1 MNTIKKLLPWIAL
14 WTVAMGEV
22 YAIDKIMNALPET
35 MALVISAIY
44 MAILIGFVVYMN
56 WKTRKK

>member
-14 WTVAMGEV
+14 WTAAMVEV
-22 YAIDKIMNALPET
+22 YALDRIMNALPEAISLT
-35 MALVISAIY
+35 ISVIYLV
-44 MAILIGFVVYMN
+44 ILIGFVVYMN